1 MSGTW
6 GKNIRYSIFGESHGN
21 GIGIVIDG
29 LPAGMELDFDLIN
42 KEMARR
48 APGSTNLGTP
58 RKEPDKPEI
67 MSGYFNNH
75 TTGTPLC
82 AVIKNTNTQSKDY
95 TNLMDAVRP
104 GHADYPG
111 RIKYENFNDHR
122 GGGHFSGRITAG
134 LVFAG
139 AIAKQIL
146 MQKNIDFVSHVYSI
160 HNITDE
166 KFNKVSID
174 ETLIQSLKAQAF
186 PVINEDKSQLM
197 QEAIL
202 KAKEEENSLGGIVEC
217 AILNMPAGI
226 GEPFFD
232 SLESTLSHLLFSV
245 PAVKA
250 LEFGEGFE
258 IAAMK
263 GSEANDP
270 YYFENGNVKTTSNNN
285 GGILGGISSGMPIV
299 FRCAIK
305 PTASISIEQDS
316 VNLDTCENVKLTV
329 KGRHDPCIVPRVLPV
344 IEAVSA
350 MAVLEHIIT
359 RLDKIS

>member
-21 GIGIVIDG
+21 GIGVVIDG
-29 LPAGMELDFDLIN
+29 LPAGIKLDFDLIN

-48 APGSTNLGTP
+48 APGSTALGTP
-58 RKEPDKPEI
+58 RKEPDKAEI
-67 MSGYFNNH
+67 MSGYFNEH

-82 AVIKNTNTQSKDY
+82 AVIKNTNTISKDY
-95 TNLMDAVRP
+95 TNLKDAVRP
-104 GHADYPG
+104 GHADYSG
-111 RIKYENFNDHR
+111 RVKYNNFNDYR

-146 MQKNIDFVSHVYSI
+146 SKKNIEIVSHVYSI
-160 HNITDE
+160 HNIVDV
-166 KFNKVSID
+166 KFNKVQIEEKLVED
-174 ETLIQSLKAQAF
+174 LKAQAF
-186 PVINEDKSQLM
+186 PVINVDKSKLM

-202 KAKEEENSLGGIVEC
+202 KAKEEKNSLGGIVEC
-217 AILNMPAGI
+217 AVLNMPAGI
-226 GEPFFD
+226 GDPFFD

-250 LEFGEGFE
+250 VEFGEGFD
-258 IAAMK
+258 ITAMK
-263 GSEANDP
+263 GSEANDA
-270 YYFENGNVKTTSNNN
+270 YYFEGSNIKTYSNNN
-285 GGILGGISSGMPIV
+285 GGIIGGISNGMPVI

-305 PTASISIEQDS
+305 PTASIGLEQKSINIE
-316 VNLDTCENVKLTV
+316 TGENINLTV
-329 KGRHDPCIVPRVLPV
+329 EGRHDPCIVPRALPV

-350 MAVLEHIIT
+350 IAVLEH
-359 RLDKIS
+359 LVNKL